1 MIGRLRWYDH
11 VKRDGMPVMSVRTT
25 ITLHVVLMIT
35 GALALWLFVFP
46 DRPEAA
52 VQVTIG
58 ASLMADGVT
67 LMATAIYR
75 W

>member
-1 MIGRLRWYDH
+1 VAAMGA
-11 VKRDGMPVMSVRTT
+11 RTT
-25 ITLHVVLMIT
+25 ITLHVSLMIA

-67 LMATAIYR
+67 LVVAFFDQWR
-75 W
+75 